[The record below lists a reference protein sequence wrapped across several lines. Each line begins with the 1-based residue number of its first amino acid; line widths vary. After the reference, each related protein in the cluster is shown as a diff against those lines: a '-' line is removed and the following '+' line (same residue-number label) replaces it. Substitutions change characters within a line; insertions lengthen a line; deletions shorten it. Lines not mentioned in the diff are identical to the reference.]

1 MVTIGTAFEELVDE
15 LESMLDMVSESLDL
29 MEKDK
34 KDEAMRV
41 LADLEEAMLDLL
53 DYEEV
58 EEEPEVVEVLRR
70 TKVSSREQEAIA
82 QEERFE
88 DEVISTIAF
97 LIPIKHSIGSFDGR
111 HADKAA
117 R

>member
-41 LADLEEAMLDLL
+41 LADLEEAMLDFL

-58 EEEPEVVEVLRR
+58 EEEPEVVEVP
-70 TKVSSREQEAIA
+70 KK
-82 QEERFE
+82 
-88 DEVISTIAF
+88 DEG
-97 LIPIKHSIGSFDGR
+97 KQQGSKKPSPKKS
-111 HADKAA
+111 ASKKK
-117 R
+117 